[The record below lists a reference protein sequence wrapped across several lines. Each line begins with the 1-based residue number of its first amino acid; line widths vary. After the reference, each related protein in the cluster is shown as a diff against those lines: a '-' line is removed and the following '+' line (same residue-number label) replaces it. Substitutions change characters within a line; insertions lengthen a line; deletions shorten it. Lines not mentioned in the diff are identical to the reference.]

1 MHTNSH
7 GVQMMFFL
15 EESPLRLTLSDV
27 EGGQV
32 WWEATAEFFQI
43 PTKKGKGTEGR
54 KGRPGRG
61 RWSAEEATGGSE
73 SEVRTGEQKSQAA
86 RRQEIAEESE
96 FRRNLAELG
105 ALLDGRRGSLEEH
118 EEDTV
123 KGGGRRV
130 EAERDIQWAI
140 AAGRVDPGVFGDC
153 GPTDGEDGTNE
164 SECLRRAA
172 ELLYVLQKYEVMASE
187 GRASFSHEHEDV
199 TMENTM

>member
-1 MHTNSH
+1 
-7 GVQMMFFL
+7 MMSFL

-32 WWEATAEFFQI
+32 WWEATAEFSKFQQ
-43 PTKKGKGTEGR
+43 KKAREPREGR
-54 KGRPGRG
+54 GGRAGEGGRL
-61 RWSAEEATGGSE
+61 EEATGGSE

-130 EAERDIQWAI
+130 EAERDIQWVI